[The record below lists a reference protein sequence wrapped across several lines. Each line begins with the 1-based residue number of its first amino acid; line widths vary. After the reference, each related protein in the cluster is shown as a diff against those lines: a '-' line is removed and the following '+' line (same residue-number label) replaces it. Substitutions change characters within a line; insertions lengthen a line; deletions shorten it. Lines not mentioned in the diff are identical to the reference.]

1 MFILNQ
7 FFQANV
13 HLSCNITIDVPVLQ
27 FHVVFPTQCNVFL
40 VRYLKNPSLFH
51 HTEAMSKLK
60 KKKGY
65 SQVYNRNLPLRE
77 ERTTC
82 QHWAICFLEIRLTLG
97 SLAILLW
104 VYSESVGVIIWF
116 SLRCTQHPFTL
127 LLFLWDGQQ
136 QLVGFRRVWLPPGW
150 QLRCLQVWKA
160 W

>member
-60 KKKGY
+60 KKKVTLKSIIG
-65 SQVYNRNLPLRE
+65 
-77 ERTTC
+77 
-82 QHWAICFLEIRLTLG
+82 IFLCAKKE
-97 SLAILLW
+97 
-104 VYSESVGVIIWF
+104 
-116 SLRCTQHPFTL
+116 
-127 LLFLWDGQQ
+127 
-136 QLVGFRRVWLPPGW
+136 QLVNIERFVS
-150 QLRCLQVWKA
+150 
-160 W
+160 